1 MIDND
6 NINRYYGIYRGVV
19 KTAIDPTGQH
29 RIKLQVP
36 QIHGDAV
43 TNWAWPVYPA
53 GVTTSTP
60 VVGQGVWVLFVGG
73 DPEFPLWMGEF
84 GTHKDASKKVYI
96 NPLSNST
103 SLSTISA
110 YVVTENETD
119 GTISVDLMQSL
130 VAMADHVNSLQDE
143 VNSIESNVGT
153 SITTSSGWI
162 GSFNTS
168 TVTWNSLKDRI
179 ANIEYGLYSVYSGTA
194 GGTSVN
200 TLNPFLLAGC

>member
-1 MIDND
+1 MTAQYPSAVRTFTTKTDFVD
-6 NINRYYGIYRGVV
+6 TIY
-19 KTAIDPTGQH
+19 
-29 RIKLQVP
+29 
-36 QIHGDAV
+36 
-43 TNWAWPVYPA
+43 
-53 GVTTSTP
+53 
-60 VVGQGVWVLFVGG
+60 
-73 DPEFPLWMGEF
+73 
-84 GTHKDASKKVYI
+84 
-96 NPLSNST
+96 
-103 SLSTISA
+103 
-110 YVVTENETD
+110 
-119 GTISVDLMQSL
+119 
-130 VAMADHVNSLQDE
+130 ADHVNSLQDE